1 MLPPGVSPDKLAA
14 RTAQM
19 MRGTSRQVPQSRA
32 LAITSLVGGAGTSV
46 ATWLLLLPLGLEQ
59 DQPTT
64 RLVFLAAAVIASLVV
79 TAACWPAL
87 RALALSVWSSREL
100 AAGNVVKARLQAAH
114 SRESAWTTLG
124 IMLTVWCVLAVVEL
138 LTVNNNAVQQT
149 FFNWT
154 IIQASWFEIAK
165 AIRINL
171 LIAVIAQA
179 LVLVF
184 GLMLALARLLPGPGA
199 RPLRFLAIGYIDTF
213 RAIPT
218 IIVIYLV
225 GFGLP
230 IAQVPLLRN
239 LPDLAYPILA
249 ITLSFSAYTA
259 ELYRSAIES
268 VHPSQSAAA
277 RSLGLSYAQTM
288 RLVVIPQALRRIV
301 PPLLSGFIGLQK
313 DSALVSVVGVI
324 DAFNQAK
331 IYSSYYFNLSAVTTV
346 SLLFIIITIP
356 QTQLVEYL
364 IRRGRSST

>member
-1 MLPPGVSPDKLAA
+1 MLPPGVSPNTLAA
-14 RTAQM
+14 SIAGGRT
-19 MRGTSRQVPQSRA
+19 RSKQVPGSRA
-32 LAITSLVGGAGTSV
+32 LAIVSLIAGIGTT
-46 ATWLLLLPLGLEQ
+46 ATTWLLLIPLAQEQ
-59 DQPTT
+59 KQFTAH
-64 RLVFLAAAVIASLVV
+64 LAFLAISVGGSLVV

-87 RALALSVWSSREL
+87 RALFLSYRSAQAL
-100 AAGNVVKARLQAAH
+100 AAGSVVDARLKAAR

-124 IMLTVWCVLAVVEL
+124 MMLTAWCLLAVVEL

-154 IIQASWFEIAK
+154 IIQASWLEIAK

-184 GLMLALARLLPGPGA
+184 GLVLALARLLPGAGA

-230 IAQVPLLRN
+230 IAQVPLLKD

-259 ELYRSAIES
+259 ELYRAAIES

-356 QTQLVEYL
+356 QTQFVEYL
-364 IRRGRSST
+364 IRREARNR